1 MATKGEAQAQAGK
14 ESGEG
19 EHAMGD
25 AAAQGGESEER
36 GEDSEGPGEEA
47 REGYVQL
54 CCERDSERGGSD
66 NDHESG
72 EDEWERDA
80 HLQGDAVGTTAL
92 ATNTPPDSPPD
103 APSVS
108 SPFEDLCR
116 SALDALDSEYNAVV
130 SQRSIEQAARELEAV
145 LKRARSLGSAEPAK
159 RAAGP
164 APPAPAPAQPAPQPL
179 TMEQIERIRSTVGG
193 LRIAT
198 PEWATGLESAEEL
211 VAKLAEMNQAKPPRR
226 PAASAV
232 SRASEPRDQ
241 DRASV

>member
-1 MATKGEAQAQAGK
+1 MAAKGEAA
-14 ESGEG
+14 E
-19 EHAMGD
+19 
-25 AAAQGGESEER
+25 AQGRDKVGAAGGNAAEGGELDQRE
-36 GEDSEGPGEEA
+36 EDSESPGEEA

-66 NDHESG
+66 NNDDSG
-72 EDEWERDA
+72 EDEDEWQRDA
-80 HLQGDAVGTTAL
+80 HLQGDAIGTASL
-92 ATNTPPDSPPD
+92 AADAPPD

-145 LKRARSLGSAEPAK
+145 LERARSLGSAEPSK

-179 TMEQIERIRSTVGG
+179 SMEQIQRIRSTLGG

-226 PAASAV
+226 PAASAA